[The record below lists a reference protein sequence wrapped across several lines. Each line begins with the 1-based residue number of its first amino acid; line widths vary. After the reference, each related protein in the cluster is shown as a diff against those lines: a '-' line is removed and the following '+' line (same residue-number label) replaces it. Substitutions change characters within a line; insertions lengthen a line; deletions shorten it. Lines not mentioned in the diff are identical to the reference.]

1 MNFDG
6 DQHRW
11 PLGAASKCGRGIIG
25 SPTTAAAAL
34 GRLVRCWFFHV
45 VHQPCRHPK
54 WYPTIPDIHIPAI
67 IPAATILANPVIT
80 LLLLLPLLAVLHQ
93 QLTVAAIWVWVTAS
107 PGGAGVT
114 AVAAAADA
122 AAAATAAAAAA
133 PRCAEEACKDQQ
145 RPGNVLLRQA
155 RLGPGAG
162 RGVRLC
168 AVWLRI
174 VKRRA
179 LL

>member
-25 SPTTAAAAL
+25 SPTAAAAAL
-34 GRLVRCWFFHV
+34 GRLVRCWFFRV

-54 WYPTIPDIHIPAI
+54 WYPTIPDIPAI
-67 IPAATILANPVIT
+67 IPAAAI
-80 LLLLLPLLAVLHQ
+80 LLLLPLVAVLHQ

-155 RLGPGAG
+155 RLGAGAG

-179 LL
+179 SL